1 MEHKGTAFI
10 DTDRLILRKFTSD
23 DAKSVFE
30 NWANDETVTKF
41 LRWQPH
47 GQLFVTQ
54 SVIKDWV
61 ERYRDRTFYQWAI
74 VLKDTGKSIGSIS
87 AEVFCERTGK
97 IHIGYCIGTKWWRK
111 GYTSEALA
119 AVIAFFFE
127 QVGAM
132 RIESQHDPENPN
144 SGRVMRKCGMTYE
157 GTLRKYDWSNMGRVD
172 ACMHSILREEYFA
185 NKQKHVNSEQ

>member
-1 MEHKGTAFI
+1 MEHKGTVFI

-30 NWANDETVTKF
+30 NWANDKTVTKF

-54 SVIKDWV
+54 SVINGWV
-61 ERYRDRTFYQWAI
+61 ERYSDDTFYQWAI
-74 VLKDTGKSIGSIS
+74 VLKDTGKPIGSIS

-97 IHIGYCIGTKWWRK
+97 IHVGYCIGAKWWRK

-144 SGRVMRKCGMTYE
+144 SGKVMRKCGMTYE
-157 GTLRKYDWSNMGRVD
+157 GTLRKYDWSNRGRVD

-185 NKQKHVNSEQ
+185 NKQKRCN